1 MRKVEPYAAYAD
13 IDFEIPIGHTG
24 DNMDRYMVRMREM
37 EISLGII
44 EEAIKKLPSGPYN
57 AEKVPKKLKPP
68 KGDIYNV
75 VESTR
80 GETGV
85 YVVSDESDTPYRMH
99 WRVPSFSNLMT
110 FPALA
115 KGTLLADAIATLGNY
130 DIVVPEID
138 R

>member
-1 MRKVEPYAAYAD
+1 L
-13 IDFEIPIGHTG
+13 G
-24 DNMDRYMVRMREM
+24 DNMDRYTVRMTEM
-37 EISLGII
+37 EMSLRIV
-44 EEAIKKLPSGPYN
+44 EQAIAKLPSGPFK

-68 KGDIYNV
+68 KGDIYHA
-75 VESTR
+75 VESSR

-85 YVVSDESDTPYRMH
+85 YVVSDESDKPYRMR

-110 FPALA
+110 FPSLA
-115 KGTLLADAIATLGNY
+115 EGTLLADAIATLGSY